1 MPPRNRH
8 PPTSTSSPSTTSSP
22 GTSPPAPPPATGLTK
37 RQRQALRINRSAAPA
52 TSTSATSTPAFH
64 PASLPHEDA
73 QEERERERASPSKY
87 PTPLPDEDEDEYEEG
102 PGHGVP
108 VGTLVDVEPSSPRR
122 AEPPPASARGP
133 AQQQPRQRQQQRRE
147 TSPPAAP
154 PRPHRETSPPLSAA
168 AIPTRHP
175 PPPQADT
182 HPPRASSSPHQRRE
196 ETLEGQ
202 EGQERHERRVSSG
215 HRRVPEAPRPPP
227 APAPTRALSALSAL
241 RAVAA
246 STSTQA
252 YAYAYGSPSSPKG
265 PSSFAAGGR
274 RNGEER
280 MGREDGGHGDRD
292 GDDEKGERVV
302 QARWDEVRVR
312 GGVGSFHSKP
322 RSRRTTTTTRRL
334 LTLTYTT
341 GVQVWDAT
349 HLGGVSE
356 VVNLNLPLSPSQ
368 GDGHG
373 EMYGPVLS
381 AAILPP
387 LRGGKL
393 GVAGDGDGEIELGV
407 LTPHALYVY
416 ALHAGRISARVGFP
430 LALAASGGKRER
442 GSGRRGQEYG
452 YGVSREDAVVVSG
465 VPYGFEVGEEV
476 IVVTTHS
483 PPALIVLARPSL
495 RVLHVFPAAELA
507 AVYPPPSSS
516 TSPTHS
522 SSTGT
527 SPPYGSPPRAFSSTS
542 PYNTSPNSPLTPIPV
557 SALHNRLLAFLSPP
571 PLASPS
577 LGHASPPLVGG
588 SGSSIGDGVA
598 SWGRSIGRFFSRSA
612 PAAASVFAGTLPS
625 LASAAGVS
633 GAGGGSGN
641 GGGGIGTNGGGSWVR
656 VVDLAGRDVPRDVY
670 VFEAG
675 RAPLG
680 GLSFT
685 ADGTKLIAVRRDG
698 LGASMYALRPTPSPL
713 RSLHPSQD
721 ASAPTPM
728 YALKRGRTGAVV
740 EAVHAAQDGRYVAL
754 ATRRRTV
761 HVFAVNS
768 YGGRADVRSH
778 VGEKVWDAA
787 PLLDGVGA
795 TAAGEERPTEVHA
808 LVRLRLPAVP
818 QPKEG
823 EPAPV
828 LPAPLAIAFIPASAS
843 SAASTALRPTTPVS
857 PSSNSGG
864 GPGGGRA
871 RGAQDVLVFDPL
883 DGMLGLRRVA
893 VGVEAPYANVEVP
906 LGPISV
912 SLPAAA
918 VSRLSMSAS
927 PPSYAQQQQR
937 GAGGGGTG
945 VDSVAG
951 DLVGK
956 ESVVATWKL
965 GRRSGWP
972 EIRRAEEGEGDVVP
986 AEGRHVKE
994 DWLAQAELSTFSNV
1008 RRVLPRPIYLCHQF
1022 AFYTLGEDY
1031 HALLRRYQLAI
1042 GGVKIEVRREVE
1054 VSAFSFDP
1062 GASASGEAF
1071 VEGYGNSS
1079 SSPRAIRRRSR
1090 VVSSSFEEPLSSA
1103 LAAGGHYRD
1112 ARPPPVLPMLPNG
1125 SPASS
1130 SAFRMPAR
1138 AVAGLGDNV
1147 AEGIGR
1153 LRREM
1158 RHQRQKQQAR
1168 SPPNRTGGDD
1178 IEASVPLEFDEEDE
1192 DFTVAPKPEDDDTY
1206 LRIHADRG
1214 EDDDAM
1220 SVTASRLGEESVP
1233 ASVSTPATST
1243 HPEDEQLR
1251 TDATTETNIA
1261 TSTTAIIDADGEGEW
1276 AGWATE
1282 DRQAVEEAERFDDIS
1297 VVGFLDEEQAAMQ
1310 AEEARRQGAKR
1321 GSRGKKGR
1329 N

>member
-1 MPPRNRH
+1 
-8 PPTSTSSPSTTSSP
+8 
-22 GTSPPAPPPATGLTK
+22 
-37 RQRQALRINRSAAPA
+37 
-52 TSTSATSTPAFH
+52 
-64 PASLPHEDA
+64 
-73 QEERERERASPSKY
+73 
-87 PTPLPDEDEDEYEEG
+87 
-102 PGHGVP
+102 
-108 VGTLVDVEPSSPRR
+108 
-122 AEPPPASARGP
+122 
-133 AQQQPRQRQQQRRE
+133 
-147 TSPPAAP
+147 
-154 PRPHRETSPPLSAA
+154 
-168 AIPTRHP
+168 
-175 PPPQADT
+175 
-182 HPPRASSSPHQRRE
+182 
-196 ETLEGQ
+196 
-202 EGQERHERRVSSG
+202 
-215 HRRVPEAPRPPP
+215 
-227 APAPTRALSALSAL
+227 
-241 RAVAA
+241 
-246 STSTQA
+246 
-252 YAYAYGSPSSPKG
+252 
-265 PSSFAAGGR
+265 
-274 RNGEER
+274 
-280 MGREDGGHGDRD
+280 
-292 GDDEKGERVV
+292 
-302 QARWDEVRVR
+302 
-312 GGVGSFHSKP
+312 
-322 RSRRTTTTTRRL
+322 
-334 LTLTYTT
+334 
-341 GVQVWDAT
+341 
-349 HLGGVSE
+349 
-356 VVNLNLPLSPSQ
+356 
-368 GDGHG
+368 
-373 EMYGPVLS
+373 MYGPVLS
-381 AAILPP
+381 AAILPL

-393 GVAGDGDGEIELGV
+393 GGGGDGDGEIELGV
-407 LTPHALYVY
+407 FVYRTPHALYVY
-416 ALHAGRISARVGFP
+416 ALHAGRVSARVGFP
-430 LALAASGGKRER
+430 LALAASGGQRER

-452 YGVSREDAVVVSG
+452 YGASREDAVVVSG
-465 VPYGFEVGEEV
+465 MPCAFEVGEEV

-507 AVYPPPSSS
+507 AVYPPTSSS

-522 SSTGT
+522 NSTGT
-527 SPPYGSPPRAFSSTS
+527 SPPYGSPPHVSSSTS
-542 PYNTSPNSPLTPIPV
+542 PYNASPNSPPTPIPI
-557 SALHNRLLAFLSPP
+557 SALDNRLLAFLSPP

-633 GAGGGSGN
+633 G
-641 GGGGIGTNGGGSWVR
+641 GGGGIGNSGGGVGANGGGGSWVR
-656 VVDLAGRDVPRDVY
+656 VVDLAAGDVPRDVH

-680 GLSFT
+680 GLSFS

-698 LGASMYALRPTPSPL
+698 LGASMYALRPTPSPA
-713 RSLHPSQD
+713 RSLHLSPD
-721 ASAPTPM
+721 AFAPTPM

-761 HVFAVNS
+761 HVFAVNP

-778 VGEKVWDAA
+778 VGEKVWDAGA
-787 PLLDGVGA
+787 PLLDGIGA
-795 TAAGEERPTEVHA
+795 AAAGEERPTEVHA

-818 QPKEG
+818 QAKEG

-843 SAASTALRPTTPVS
+843 SAASTALRSPTTPAS

-864 GPGGGRA
+864 HRA
-871 RGAQDVLVFDPL
+871 RGAQDVLVFDPS
-883 DGMLGLRRVA
+883 DGVLSLRRVA
-893 VGVEAPYANVEVP
+893 VGVEAPHANVEVP

-937 GAGGGGTG
+937 GGGAAGGGVG
-945 VDSVAG
+945 VDSMAG
-951 DLVGK
+951 ELVGK

-972 EIRRAEEGEGDVVP
+972 EIRRAEEGESEGGIVS

-994 DWLAQAELSTFSNV
+994 DWLAQAELSTFSSV

-1168 SPPNRTGGDD
+1168 SPPARTGGDD

-1192 DFTVAPKPEDDDTY
+1192 DFTVPSKAEDDDTF

-1243 HPEDEQLR
+1243 HPEDEQMQ
-1251 TDATTETNIA
+1251 TDATTDTNTA
-1261 TSTTAIIDADGEGEW
+1261 TSATVVMDADGEGEW
-1276 AGWATE
+1276 AAWATE

-1321 GSRGKKGR
+1321 GSRGKKRR